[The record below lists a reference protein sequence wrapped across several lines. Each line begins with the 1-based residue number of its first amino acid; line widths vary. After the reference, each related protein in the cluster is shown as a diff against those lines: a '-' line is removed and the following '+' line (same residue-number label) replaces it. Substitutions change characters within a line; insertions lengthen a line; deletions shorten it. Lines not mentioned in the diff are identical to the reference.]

1 VLIWAVVA
9 EEEEAPSQENGGAF
23 GSPRIAVKAASGGL
37 ASGWDWA
44 FAGFL

>member
-1 VLIWAVVA
+1 VLIYVVVA
-9 EEEEAPSQENGGAF
+9 EEEEAPSQENGGAV
-23 GSPRIAVKAASGGL
+23 GSPRIVVKAASGSL